1 VHHESH
7 RNALIAAGLAVLA
20 LGSGREVCAGAAP
33 PPMPPLEQLMAL
45 TGVLDRGPAS
55 SERLLADLRAQNPGV
70 PPELWVNYAAR
81 INDRSVLVHLYAP
94 IYRRHLSRAD
104 TRGMLNFFRSPQ
116 GERYLAGLA
125 DIANETDAG
134 AKDWA
139 LSVANSLLNEDGG
152 QSAAGGQSNSPVE
165 NPDSERTH
173 AIREL
178 IRLSGALAEAQS
190 MSAQMI
196 QGLRDSNWSDA
207 LIQRAQERLTSGA
220 ALSEFWVPA
229 YAQHFTPDD
238 VRALNVFFG
247 TPLGRRWVAA
257 WPAIQHECLLAAA
270 TLGNDAAKRA
280 IREVLGPL
288 PQWRLLHPLPPP
300 DSPESRN
307 AEQ

>member
-1 VHHESH
+1 
-7 RNALIAAGLAVLA
+7 
-20 LGSGREVCAGAAP
+20 
-33 PPMPPLEQLMAL
+33 MAL
-45 TGVLDRGPAS
+45 TGVLDRPPAS
-55 SERLLADLRAQNPGV
+55 SERLQADLRAQNPGV
-70 PPELWVNYAAR
+70 PPEVWANYAAR
-81 INDRSVLVHLYAP
+81 INDRSVLVKLYAP
-94 IYRRHLSRAD
+94 IYKHHLSGAD
-104 TRGMLNFFRSPQ
+104 TRAVLKFFRSPL

-125 DIANETDAG
+125 AIANEADAG

-139 LSVANSLLNEDGG
+139 LSVANNLLDEDGG
-152 QSAAGGQSNSPVE
+152 RSAGSDQLSPPVE
-165 NPDSERTH
+165 DPESERIR

-207 LIQRAQERLTSGA
+207 LIQRAQERLSSGA

-229 YAQHFTPDD
+229 YARHFTPDD
-238 VRALNVFFG
+238 VPALNVFFG

-257 WPAIQHECLLAAA
+257 WPAIQHECLLA
-270 TLGNDAAKRA
+270 TTGLGNDAAKRA

-288 PQWRLLHPLPPP
+288 PQWRLLHPLPPA
-300 DSPESRN
+300 DNPESRN

>member
-20 LGSGREVCAGAAP
+20 LGSGRAVCAGAAP

-55 SERLLADLRAQNPGV
+55 SERLQAGLRAQNPSV
-70 PPELWVNYAAR
+70 PPEVWANYTAR

-94 IYRRHLSRAD
+94 IYRRHLSGAD
-104 TRGMLNFFRSPQ
+104 TRAMLKFFRSPL

-125 DIANETDAG
+125 GIENETEAG
-134 AKDWA
+134 AQDWA

-152 QSAAGGQSNSPVE
+152 QSPGGQLIPPLE
-165 NPDSERTH
+165 DPEPERTR

-207 LIQRAQERLTSGA
+207 LIQRAQERLTSGT

-229 YAQHFTPDD
+229 YARHFTPDD
-238 VRALNVFFG
+238 VRALNGFFG

-270 TLGNDAAKRA
+270 SLGKDAAKRA

-300 DSPESRN
+300 DGPEPGN
-307 AEQ
+307 AEH